1 MENWI
6 TWVAAVVF
14 AAGLG
19 ALAIFARN
27 RRLRTLQVYECD
39 ADRHDQLRS
48 LLMEYVGRHSYAFG
62 AWVDLSPFW
71 KKEGVRL
78 EGDRLR
84 ILAPLLDEVVFLV
97 PVPQGGIDRLSHRV
111 IDWFSLALP
120 DRVSLPEIVFRRMY
134 QGESITVGR
143 VEVKGDWVG
152 GNQDKSVNFG
162 ARAGRDIAGG
172 GIAGRDQAAGDA
184 RSINADGEVVGSG
197 NVGDTSGADLRIA
210 SRSDLHWAL
219 RELGQEAQS
228 RGESESV
235 IRALKWAAEASI
247 SEGEPGRVEQ
257 SRNQRALDRGSEWL
271 RAALGAIA
279 TGVTGALASHW
290 LVEILRG

>member
-1 MENWI
+1 MDDWL
-6 TWVAAVVF
+6 TWVAAVAF

-27 RRLRTLQVYECD
+27 RRLRTLQVSEYD

-48 LLMEYVGRHSYAFG
+48 LLVEYVGRHSYALG
-62 AWVDLSPFW
+62 TWVDLPPFW
-71 KKEGVRL
+71 KKEGVKL
-78 EGDRLR
+78 EGDRLK
-84 ILAPLLDEVVFLV
+84 ILAPLLEEVVLLV
-97 PVPQGGIDRLSHRV
+97 PVPQGEIDKISHRV

-120 DRVSLPEIVFRRMY
+120 DRVMLPEIVFRRMY

-143 VEVKGDWVG
+143 IEIKGDWVAG
-152 GNQDKSVNFG
+152 SQDKSVNFG
-162 ARAGRDIAGG
+162 PRAGRDMAGG
-172 GIAGRDQAAGDA
+172 DIAGRDQAAGDA
-184 RSINADGEVVGSG
+184 RSINTEGEVVGSG
-197 NVGDTSGADLRIA
+197 NVGDAWGADLRIA
-210 SRSDLHWAL
+210 SRSDLHRAL

-235 IRALKWAAEASI
+235 TRALKWAAEASI
-247 SEGEPGRVEQ
+247 SEGEPDRVEQ

-271 RAALGAIA
+271 RAAMSAIA
-279 TGVTGALASHW
+279 SGVTGALTGHW